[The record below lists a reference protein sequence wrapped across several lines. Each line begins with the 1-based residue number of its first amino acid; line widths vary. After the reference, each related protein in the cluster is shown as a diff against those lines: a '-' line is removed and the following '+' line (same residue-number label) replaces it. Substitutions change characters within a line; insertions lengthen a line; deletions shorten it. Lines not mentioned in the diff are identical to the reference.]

1 MSFQFHQRRSGWD
14 VANYI
19 VLAMISLT
27 SMIPLLY
34 VISISFTDPAVYIPL
49 RFQLLPPKA
58 SIAAYKYILS
68 TNSFMNAL
76 KSTSF
81 ITLAG
86 TLCNLIA
93 TYTFA
98 YALTKRGMPL
108 RKLMIGVIT
117 FNLIFSV
124 GLIPNY
130 LLIKNLGL
138 MNSYW
143 ALILG
148 GLTNSWSLIVVR
160 SFMDSLPKELE
171 ESATIDGCNELMSF
185 LRVILPLSMPSIA
198 AFTLF
203 FAVGHWNTYFNA
215 LIYLSDST
223 KWTLQVLVK
232 SLVIDSN
239 SGGVGAS
246 GAAAALGDERVLPQE
261 TIRMASIVLSMAPI
275 LCVYPFLQKYF
286 VKGVMLGAVK
296 G

>member
-1 MSFQFHQRRSGWD
+1 MSFQLNKRSTAGD
-14 VANYI
+14 AVNYA
-19 VLAMISLT
+19 VLSLV
-27 SMIPLLY
+27 SVICLIPLLY
-34 VISISFTDPAVYIPL
+34 VISISFTDPRVYVPL
-49 RFQLLPPKA
+49 RFQLFPQKLSLA
-58 SIAAYKYILS
+58 SYAYILS
-68 TNSFMNAL
+68 TNSFANAFR
-76 KSTSF
+76 STAI
-81 ITLAG
+81 ITAAG
-86 TLCNLIA
+86 TVCNLFA

-98 YALTKRGMPL
+98 YALTKRGLPF
-108 RKLMIGVIT
+108 RGIIVGVIT
-117 FNLIFSV
+117 FNLIFSI

-160 SFMDSLPKELE
+160 SFLDSLPKELE
-171 ESATIDGCNELMSF
+171 ESATIDGCNELTSF
-185 LRVILPLSMPSIA
+185 ARVILPLSTPSIA

-232 SLVIDSN
+232 SLVIDSQ

-246 GAAAALGDERVLPQE
+246 GASAALGDERVLPQE

>member
-1 MSFQFHQRRSGWD
+1 MSFQLRKRMTFWD
-14 VANYI
+14 YVNYAVI
-19 VLAMISLT
+19 ALISLVCV
-27 SMIPLLY
+27 IPLLY
-34 VISISFTDPAVYIPL
+34 VISISFTDPSVYIPL
-49 RFQLLPPKA
+49 RFQLYPQKL
-58 SIAAYKYILS
+58 SLAAYSYILS

-76 KSTSF
+76 KSTAF

-86 TLCNLIA
+86 TLFNLVA
-93 TYTFA
+93 TFTYA
-98 YALTKRGMPL
+98 YALTKKTLPFRRVML
-108 RKLMIGVIT
+108 SLIV
-117 FNLIFSV
+117 FYLIFSV
-124 GLIPNY
+124 GLVPNY
-130 LLIKNLGL
+130 LLIKNIGL
-138 MNSYW
+138 MNSYF

-160 SFMDSLPKELE
+160 SFMESLPRELE

-185 LRVILPLSMPSIA
+185 IRIVLPLSLPSIA

-203 FAVGHWNTYFNA
+203 FAVGHWNTYMNA
-215 LIYLSDST
+215 LIYLTDPK

-232 SLVIDSN
+232 SLVIDSQAV
-239 SGGVGAS
+239 GVAS
-246 GAAAALGDERVLPQE
+246 SAAAGDERVLPQE